1 MVGRC
6 TRVSSQGRTITEAD
20 IVAFAGFTGDF
31 MSLHVD
37 EEYARTTPFGSRI
50 LHGNAV
56 LSIASGLLVRT
67 GAFEGHL
74 GMLGMEFRLPLAV
87 RPGDTIRAELSE
99 RSVRMDST
107 GRREVVVYDM
117 TVFNQ
122 RNEGVL
128 VGTWTQL
135 RPAAAEPDAMSGPD
149 AASGTDATSG
159 LASPSSDASEESNL

>member
-1 MVGRC
+1 MVGRS
-6 TRVSSQGRTITEAD
+6 TRVRSVGRTITEAD

-31 MSLHVD
+31 MPLHVD

-67 GAFEGHL
+67 GAFEDHL

-87 RPGDTIRAELSE
+87 RPGDTIRAELAE
-99 RSVRMDST
+99 RSVRLDST

-117 TVFNQ
+117 TVLNQ
-122 RNEGVL
+122 RNEAVL

-135 RPAAAEPDAMSGPD
+135 RPAVDEPSTSDG
-149 AASGTDATSG
+149 TSG
-159 LASPSSDASEESNL
+159 SDGTPGPTSPSADTSEDSSR